1 VPPTVERVGFKALRP
16 PQALLSFD
24 LPCDGTCMTRP
35 WLIFA
40 AVLTACTQ
48 AGPDRASL
56 PDRQALTG
64 VIVAQ
69 LNRSA
74 QDWNRGDLESF
85 ISDYAPDSLPTFFAQ
100 GHLHRGLDFIRAHY
114 APRFAPGAVR
124 DSLRF
129 EEIDAR
135 PLSPT
140 LALVTARF
148 VLFRGGQTT
157 ASGPFTLVL
166 EQRPDGWKILHDH
179 SSSD

>member
-1 VPPTVERVGFKALRP
+1 MGVEALRP
-16 PQALLSFD
+16 SQGLLSFD
-24 LPCDGTCMTRP
+24 LPCHGSCMTRLR
-35 WLIFA
+35 LILA
-40 AVLTACTQ
+40 ALLAACTHP
-48 AGPDRASL
+48 GPDHAWL

-64 VIVAQ
+64 LIVAQ

-85 ISDYAPDSLPTFFAQ
+85 LSDYAPDSLPTFFAQ

-114 APRFAPGAVR
+114 APRFAPGATR

-148 VLFRGGQTT
+148 VLVHGGQTT
-157 ASGPFTLVL
+157 ASGPFTLVM